1 MKALR
6 ILSALICMCMAING
20 LSQEPDTS
28 EVYYQYELIPTDAI
42 AGGDTV
48 YQAFLIIDTLELNQ
62 FKKLLVLNESQEKVI
77 TIKSNDLEK
86 DPAIVSDGSNYRIA
100 IEYWSNIESWM
111 VIGEKED
118 NSQKHL
124 KKEKKEKKH
133 VVIDTPIP
141 VNMSL
146 RSKTPL
152 VNINE
157 L

>member
-6 ILSALICMCMAING
+6 ILSALICMCIAMNG

-28 EVYYQYELIPTDAI
+28 EVYYQYELIPTEELV
-42 AGGDTV
+42 GNDTV

-62 FKKLLVLNESQEKVI
+62 FKKLLVLNESQEKLI
-77 TIKSNDLEK
+77 TIKSKDVGK
-86 DPAIVSDGSNYRIA
+86 DPAITAVGSDYRIA
-100 IEYWSNIESWM
+100 IDYWSDIESWM

-118 NSQKHL
+118 KSQKHL
-124 KKEKKEKKH
+124 KKEKKAKKH

-146 RSKTPL
+146 RSDTVM
-152 VNINE
+152 VNPNE